1 MQCMTQNIRQA
12 ASDNWETQI
21 RKGWLELAI
30 LANLWEDKLYGL
42 DIIRRLQTQS
52 DLLLAEGTIYPIL
65 SRLKRD
71 GLVDSNW
78 VESDSGHPRKY
89 YWLTAAGRRRA
100 VAMARYAS
108 EFLARIDPLI
118 APMLQKEKK

>member
-1 MQCMTQNIRQA
+1 MALNSRRA
-12 ASDNWETQI
+12 AAENWESQI

-30 LANLWEDKLYGL
+30 LANLWEETLSGL
-42 DIIRRLQTQS
+42 DILRRLQSQS

-89 YWLTAAGRRRA
+89 YRLSKTGRRRA
-100 VAMARYAS
+100 TEMVQAWDEFSAAMRQLT
-108 EFLARIDPLI
+108 ELT
-118 APMLQKEKK
+118 KETAND

>member
-1 MQCMTQNIRQA
+1 MTQNIRQA

>member
-1 MQCMTQNIRQA
+1 MTQNSRQA
-12 ASDNWETQI
+12 ASDNWETQL

-30 LANLWEDKLYGL
+30 LANLWEEKLYGL

-78 VESDSGHPRKY
+78 VESQSGHPRKY

-108 EFLARIDPLI
+108 EFLSRIDPLI
-118 APMLQKEKK
+118 APMLQKEKP